1 MKKLLLILIALPMIG
16 FGQNS
21 CFSGT
26 SNVIQNFINYIE
38 WYHEGWEID
47 KKNIQVWE
55 IKNGTYSIKFNQWH
69 TSSSLST
76 PCFDCRG
83 SGKVKKYKTNSKG
96 YNFNDLSVYT
106 ISTEVPCSE
115 CSGKGKIGGEKRRD
129 KLKRFATMTCKDNK
143 EYTIEFK

>member
-1 MKKLLLILIALPMIG
+1 MIG
-16 FGQNS
+16 IGQNS

-47 KKNIQVWE
+47 KKNIQVRE
-55 IKNGTYSIKFNQWH
+55 INNLTYSIKFSKWH
-69 TSSSLST
+69 TSWNLST
-76 PCFDCRG
+76 TCLDCRG
-83 SGKVKKYKTNSKG
+83 SGKVKEYQTIMLFPENSWESRRK
-96 YNFNDLSVYT
+96 T